1 MAPRIHNLIPHF
13 PYETFT
19 LQAFAFSPAS
29 YFCFLQIT
37 QLKIQYNPFAKGFR
51 GSELH
56 PQRRDSMGSEHSRS
70 GSTSSDPYD
79 FSETRQPL
87 LLAQLSGQDMG
98 GFPGQQPSVLHT
110 GQPTH
115 IIYPAE
121 SGPLAYHSMT
131 AGQLA
136 IASPRYSS
144 SHIGYHG
151 SSTPTTTEALQQL
164 THFSSQSTPL
174 RYVTNPQNTGY
185 HSSTFQPRP
194 VQGLAYG
201 PVVQSSI
208 QVATPIQYISPARPM
223 QQAAVGYGTPIVP
236 STTSHYSPVQ
246 PPTQQPPE
254 RLPTY
259 SQESFPSTQHQ
270 QSRPHPQWNFP

>member
-1 MAPRIHNLIPHF
+1 MSSVRDKSTKTCNIWCYTYVGILSTI
-13 PYETFT
+13 
-19 LQAFAFSPAS
+19 S
-29 YFCFLQIT
+29 YVPT
-37 QLKIQYNPFAKGFR
+37 A
-51 GSELH
+51 
-56 PQRRDSMGSEHSRS
+56 
-70 GSTSSDPYD
+70 
-79 FSETRQPL
+79 
-87 LLAQLSGQDMG
+87 
-98 GFPGQQPSVLHT
+98 

-246 PPTQQPPE
+246 PPTQQPLRDYPPI
-254 RLPTY
+254 RKN
-259 SQESFPSTQHQ
+259 PSH
-270 QSRPHPQWNFP
+270 PHSISKVGRIRSGTFLVAASLGNHF